1 MIFDCESN
9 YTVRSVFKQ
18 NWSQGTVSYL
28 DFPRPRHGIVLIT
41 SGSITFVSEGKTLET
56 VKGDIVFLPKN
67 SYYKTITDK
76 AEDYLINF
84 DNDAIS
90 INTPTKILKNAENK
104 YGDIFNKIID
114 MRIKGAS
121 VFSIK
126 SQFFMLLDSLTKD
139 MDGSTKNN
147 GFIDIGKQMLESEND
162 YSINQIAKE
171 CAVSV
176 SGFRSAFKNA
186 CGVSPIEYKM
196 SIKINRAKYLLQST
210 SMSITEISDNLG
222 FYDTAYFCKTFKKYT
237 GCSPKNYAKKKSL

>member
-41 SGSITFVSEGKTLET
+41 SGSITFVSERKTLET

-90 INTPTKILKNAENK
+90 INTPTKILKNAERRPFK
-104 YGDIFNKIID
+104 FGTKII
-114 MRIKGAS
+114 
-121 VFSIK
+121 
-126 SQFFMLLDSLTKD
+126 
-139 MDGSTKNN
+139 
-147 GFIDIGKQMLESEND
+147 
-162 YSINQIAKE
+162 KE
-171 CAVSV
+171 
-176 SGFRSAFKNA
+176 
-186 CGVSPIEYKM
+186 
-196 SIKINRAKYLLQST
+196 
-210 SMSITEISDNLG
+210 
-222 FYDTAYFCKTFKKYT
+222 
-237 GCSPKNYAKKKSL
+237 